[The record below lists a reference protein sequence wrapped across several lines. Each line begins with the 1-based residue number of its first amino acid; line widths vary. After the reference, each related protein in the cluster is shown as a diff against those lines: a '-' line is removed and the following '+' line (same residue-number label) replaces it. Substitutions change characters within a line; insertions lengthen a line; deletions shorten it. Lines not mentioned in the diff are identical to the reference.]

1 MWITTDDGGKNMD
14 RKPTHPGTVFLEDVM
29 KPLNLTVTEAAR
41 MLGVSRKALSEFVNE
56 KASLSPEM
64 AIRISKA
71 TNTSVESWM
80 NMQQKLTLWYA
91 HIHEPDN
98 VIPFPLQAAK
108 EG

>member
-1 MWITTDDGGKNMD
+1 ME
-14 RKPTHPGTVFLEDVM
+14 RRPTHPGTVFLEDVM
-29 KPLNLTVTEAAR
+29 KPLDLTVTEAAR

-64 AIRISKA
+64 ALRISKA

-80 NMQQKLTLWYA
+80 NMQQKVTLWDA
-91 HIHEPDN
+91 RRHEPTN
-98 VIPFPLQAAK
+98 VIPFPLDMVK

>member
-1 MWITTDDGGKNMD
+1 MT

-29 KPLNLTVTEAAR
+29 KQLGLSVTEAAR

-80 NMQQKLTLWYA
+80 NMQQKLTIWNA
-91 HIHEPDN
+91 KAHEPDN
-98 VIPFPLQAAK
+98 VIPVPLAIAK

>member
-1 MWITTDDGGKNMD
+1 MS
-14 RKPTHPGTVFLEDVM
+14 RKPTHPGNIFLEDVM
-29 KPLNLTVTEAAR
+29 KPLNLSVTDAAR

-80 NMQQKLTLWYA
+80 NMQQKLTIWIA
-91 HIHEPDN
+91 NQNAPTN
-98 VIPFPLQAAK
+98 VIPFPVRNAK